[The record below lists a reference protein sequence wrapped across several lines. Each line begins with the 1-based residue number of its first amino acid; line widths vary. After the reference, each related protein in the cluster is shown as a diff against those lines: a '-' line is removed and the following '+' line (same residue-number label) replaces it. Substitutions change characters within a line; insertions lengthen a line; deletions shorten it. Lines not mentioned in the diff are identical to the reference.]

1 MEHGREG
8 DVVAVEME
16 VQISLVLSIEDDD
29 GDALADARLLALLR
43 GELAAGGHGTKAIR
57 RRLYDILS
65 ECIKCPDRQMELGWV
80 TQDVSYGV
88 TDIETITID
97 KLVSV
102 GPGKEGSHS

>member
-1 MEHGREG
+1 MFPSVSPSRCSASTITRRTAPSGRSGSSRIATKRRRQPRNGTRKGG

-43 GELAAGGHGTKAIR
+43 GALMAGGHQTKDIR

-65 ECIKCPDRQMELGWV
+65 ECIKRP
-80 TQDVSYGV
+80 
-88 TDIETITID
+88 
-97 KLVSV
+97 
-102 GPGKEGSHS
+102 